1 MSKKKV
7 LNIISNNF
15 PYGLGEQFFE
25 AEVDKMA
32 EFYDEVV
39 LFPLIKVDGLR
50 KLPTNVKVNDSLNLV
65 DKDVTKKQVFSALFI
80 ILRIVG
86 FEFLK
91 SNKKSFIFKKIKW
104 WMTSIAY
111 CKSLSKAYLS
121 SIESKNENHHYSF
134 WMNDG
139 ALSLS
144 ILRAKSKI
152 SGFGFRVNGY
162 DIFEERHAGNYM
174 PFRYFNYKYVNRVY
188 VLSKVALSY
197 LKAIDFKKGKLVYA
211 PYGIYPQGLNQ
222 LQESEQ
228 YQIVSC
234 GNMIPLKRI
243 DKIIAALAGIKDKS
257 IHWIHFGDGVLRP
270 ELEKQLVDLPEN
282 ITVDFKGHVPN
293 TELIDMYKNHSI
305 NLFIHTSETE
315 GLGMAIIEA
324 QSFGLPAVVIGVGG
338 VLDIVTDKTGIVLK
352 PESEGPEIEAAIRK
366 ALDGEMNTQGYRQQ
380 IQDQILI
387 VFDAEKNYAAL
398 YQEISN
404 VAEKLKS

>member
-1 MSKKKV
+1 
-7 LNIISNNF
+7 
-15 PYGLGEQFFE
+15 
-25 AEVDKMA
+25 
-32 EFYDEVV
+32 
-39 LFPLIKVDGLR
+39 
-50 KLPTNVKVNDSLNLV
+50 
-65 DKDVTKKQVFSALFI
+65 
-80 ILRIVG
+80 
-86 FEFLK
+86 
-91 SNKKSFIFKKIKW
+91 
-104 WMTSIAY
+104 MTSIAY